1 MYLILRF
8 EYCLYNTSTINS
20 IWPFNNNI
28 CVMQPLGIIK
38 KKKGGITLIQIKK
51 NIYIN
56 NIYK

>member
-1 MYLILRF
+1 
-8 EYCLYNTSTINS
+8 
-20 IWPFNNNI
+20 
-28 CVMQPLGIIK
+28 MQPLGIIK